1 MDYSLTPFRGFNQPL
16 SRVFNDFGMTPWE
29 TGLMDPFSSFGWN
42 RGGLLDTPGRRAL
55 NQEMSK
61 FSPIL
66 SADIVESNE
75 DFHVFV
81 DLPGVHKNA
90 LSVSIDQGVGDNGS
104 LHIEANRDDISEDD
118 TEMVHRRERNH
129 GRVTRTLPIPLGADP
144 QKVKTLF
151 ENGMLKVS
159 FKKQA
164 NAKKVGQRRLQ
175 IEG

>member
-81 DLPGVHKNA
+81 DYENA
-90 LSVSIDQGVGDNGS
+90 RCRFQ
-104 LHIEANRDDISEDD
+104 
-118 TEMVHRRERNH
+118 
-129 GRVTRTLPIPLGADP
+129 
-144 QKVKTLF
+144 
-151 ENGMLKVS
+151 
-159 FKKQA
+159 
-164 NAKKVGQRRLQ
+164 
-175 IEG
+175 

>member
-16 SRVFNDFGMTPWE
+16 ARVFNDFGMTPWDQ
-29 TGLMDPFSSFGWN
+29 TGLMDPSFGWT
-42 RGGLLDTPGRRAL
+42 RGGLLDTPGRSAM
-55 NQEMSK
+55 NQEMKK

-75 DFHVFV
+75 DFHVYV
-81 DLPGVHKNA
+81 DLPGIPKNA

-104 LHIEANRDDISEDD
+104 LHIEANRDDVSEDD

-164 NAKKVGQRRLQ
+164 NAKKVGQRKLQ